1 MDIGYKTVSEIL
13 SDIGEAL
20 TLADAITYGR
30 ELPELNG
37 LSDRLFEDIQ
47 LLRDYFKVED

>member
-1 MDIGYKTVSEIL
+1 MNIGYKELTEIL

-47 LLRDYFKVED
+47 LLREHFGMED

>member
-13 SDIGEAL
+13 SDISEAL

-30 ELPELNG
+30 ELPELDG
-37 LSDRLFEDIQ
+37 LADRLFEDIQ
-47 LLRDYFKVED
+47 LLREHFGMED

>member
-1 MDIGYKTVSEIL
+1 MNIGYKDLTEIL

-20 TLADAITYGR
+20 NLADAITYDKD
-30 ELPELNG
+30 LPELNG